1 VEPVK
6 NISVQQ
12 ALQFVADHPVP
23 ATDVVL
29 DLPVFELVAR
39 SLFEIANGP
48 DARVRG
54 SLARTTRAQRMI
66 LDRLVGRR
74 AAGTHP
80 ATKKRGDEVEYVDLT
95 VGVIRS

>member
-1 VEPVK
+1 VK
-6 NISVQQ
+6 QVSVKQ
-12 ALQFVADHPVP
+12 ALEFVANHPTP
-23 ATDVVL
+23 ATDVLL
-29 DLPVFELVAR
+29 DLPAYELVAR
-39 SLFEIANGP
+39 ALFEIANGP

-80 ATKKRGDEVEYVDLT
+80 ATKHKGEEIDFVDLT
-95 VGVIRS
+95 TGAIRA